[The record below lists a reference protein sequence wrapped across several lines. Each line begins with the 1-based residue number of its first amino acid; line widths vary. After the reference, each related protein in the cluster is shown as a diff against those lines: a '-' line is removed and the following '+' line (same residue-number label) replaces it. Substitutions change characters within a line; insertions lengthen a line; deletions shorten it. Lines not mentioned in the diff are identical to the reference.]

1 MATPVIMPR
10 QGQTVE
16 SCVITQWHKAV
27 GDSVSEG
34 EVLFSYETDKAAF
47 DEASPVSGTLL
58 ARFFDEGDDV
68 PVLTNICVIG
78 QQGEDISKFVPS
90 GAGASPSP
98 GEDKPE
104 PVQSDEREEPA
115 SVQLAGSEKLET
127 LSASP
132 ALDASSVAG
141 VELGSEGRVR
151 ISPRAKSLAE
161 TAKIDY
167 KDATPSGPAGRIIER
182 DIVSLISERASTHP
196 AASERLATAAQPAPC
211 LLEAQASSVS
221 VPQGPPTTATAAAPA
236 TPAAAGYVEVKLSNI
251 RKHIAEAMQRSL
263 STTAQ
268 LTIHNSFDASDIL
281 AYRRRLKEANA
292 DEAVRSINITH
303 MILYGVSRTLLNHR
317 DLNAHLIDDKMLLW
331 NHVNLGIAVDTERG
345 LMVPTVFGADRKSL
359 TEIAM
364 EAKRL
369 VDACRTGSISPD
381 ELQNGTFT
389 VTNLG
394 ALGVEYFTPVL
405 NPPQTAI
412 LGVGTVVQ
420 RVRETEKGV
429 EYYPA
434 IGLSLTFD
442 HRAVDGAPAARFLRE
457 LKDNLQDFSVL
468 LAR

>member
-16 SCVITQWHKAV
+16 SCIITQWHKTV

-34 EVLFSYETDKAAF
+34 DLLFSYETDKAAF
-47 DEASPVSGTLL
+47 DEASPVDGILL
-58 ARFFDEGDDV
+58 ARFFEEGDDV
-68 PVLTNICVIG
+68 PVLTNVCVIG
-78 QQGEDISKFVPS
+78 QQGEDVSKFVPPS
-90 GAGASPSP
+90 AGAVPSP
-98 GEDKPE
+98 GEAGPE
-104 PVQSDEREEPA
+104 PERSQEEVKRAPAQSAESEEAETISAFPA
-115 SVQLAGSEKLET
+115 PDASGLAGA
-127 LSASP
+127 ASGG
-132 ALDASSVAG
+132 D
-141 VELGSEGRVR
+141 GRLR
-151 ISPRAKSLAE
+151 ISPRARSLAE
-161 TAKIDY
+161 RTRIDY
-167 KDATPSGPAGRIIER
+167 KDAKPSGPAGRIIER

-196 AASERLATAAQPAPC
+196 AASERLAAPAQPAPGS
-211 LLEAQASSVS
+211 LQAQTSSVS
-221 VPQGPPTTATAAAPA
+221 VTQGAQTAATAPAAA

-251 RKHIAEAMQRSL
+251 RKRIAEAMHRSL
-263 STTAQ
+263 SATAQ
-268 LTIHNSFDASDIL
+268 LTIHSSFDATDIL
-281 AYRRRLKEANA
+281 AYRKRLKEAK
-292 DEAVRSINITH
+292 DEAARSVNITH
-303 MILYGVSRTLLNHR
+303 MILYAVSKTLLNHR
-317 DLNAHLIDDKMLLW
+317 DLNAHLIDDRMLLW
-331 NHVNLGIAVDTERG
+331 DRVNLGIAVDTERG
-345 LMVPTVFGADRKSL
+345 LMVPAVFGADRKSL

-381 ELQNGTFT
+381 DLQNGTFT

-412 LGVGTVVQ
+412 LGVGSAVQ

-442 HRAVDGAPAARFLRE
+442 HRAVDGAPAARFLQE
-457 LKDNLQDFSVL
+457 LKDNLEDFSVL